1 MLSLQQQ
8 QLFTSLT
15 ENKNSRAA
23 LKQLIEQFQS
33 TFSETLDTTFLA
45 SASSKWE
52 VEIVE
57 CLINNFNIPLC
68 QDSCRI

>member
-15 ENKNSRAA
+15 ENKNSPAT

-45 SASSKWE
+45 SASSK
-52 VEIVE
+52 
-57 CLINNFNIPLC
+57 
-68 QDSCRI
+68 